1 MVYFKRLVLKVISN
15 PTNWPLQML
24 LGVSIFVGGI
34 WAAVELTD
42 EVFEG
47 DTQTFDV
54 RIIKSMRVAGDFSD
68 PIGSSGIEE
77 MGRDLTALGGV
88 AVLSLITISAISYL
102 LLTRR
107 ARTALLVAIAISSG
121 VVVSMLLKYGFDRP
135 RPDLVPH
142 GSNFY
147 TSSFPSGHSMMAAL
161 CYFTLAALMAS
172 VEEKRRVKIFL
183 LATALV
189 LTVLVGVSRVY
200 MGVHWPTD
208 VLAGWLFGASWA
220 TGCLLVAKFL
230 QNRGEIEEEI

>member
-1 MVYFKRLVLKVISN
+1 MVYFKRLVLKVLSN
-15 PTNWPLQML
+15 PTNWPFHML
-24 LGVSIFVGGI
+24 LGVSLFVGGI

-47 DTQTFDV
+47 DTQTFDE
-54 RIIKSMRVAGDFSD
+54 RIIKSMRVADDFSD

-107 ARTALLVAIAISSG
+107 ARTALLVAIAIGSG

-142 GSNFY
+142 GSNVY
-147 TSSFPSGHSMMAAL
+147 TSSFTIGHSMMGSA
-161 CYFTLAALMAS
+161 
-172 VEEKRRVKIFL
+172 
-183 LATALV
+183 
-189 LTVLVGVSRVY
+189 
-200 MGVHWPTD
+200 
-208 VLAGWLFGASWA
+208 
-220 TGCLLVAKFL
+220 
-230 QNRGEIEEEI
+230 